1 MRLLYFA
8 FSIACVSSLATAQ
21 ARDSSARS
29 EIATSGRGEV
39 HVTPD
44 QAVMTVSVETH
55 SPSAAAAAQ
64 DNAARLMRTIA
75 ALRAAGVDSPQ
86 ITTAGY
92 SLSQDYEKNR
102 PSGFAARNG
111 LRVEVRRIAD
121 IGKLIDVALT
131 AGATS
136 VGQVQFVRADT
147 REARRSALALAVAEA
162 RRDAEVLAQAAGGT
176 LGKLV
181 YLTSGVSVP
190 VGRENSNYAQLSSVV
205 VTGASVA
212 TPIMPGE
219 LTISAVASARWLFVS
234 R

>member
-1 MRLLYFA
+1 MRLLFIA
-8 FSIACVSSLATAQ
+8 FSLACVSSLATAQ
-21 ARDSSARS
+21 ARDSSARP

-44 QAVMTVSVETH
+44 QALMLVSLETH

-64 DNAARLMRTIA
+64 DNAARLTRTIA
-75 ALRAAGVDSPQ
+75 ALRAAGVDSAQ

-102 PSGFAARNG
+102 PSGFAARNA
-111 LRVEVRRIAD
+111 LRVEVRHIAD
-121 IGKLIDVALT
+121 IGKIIDVALT

-136 VGQVQFVRADT
+136 VGQVQFLRADT

-181 YLTSGVSVP
+181 YLTSGVSLP
-190 VGRENSNYAQLSSVV
+190 QGRESPGYAVLTSSIM
-205 VTGASVA
+205 TGGGAP

-219 LTISAVASARWLFVS
+219 LTVAAVATARWLFVS